1 MPEIYVDNFPAIRSL
16 FLSLEKAHALVQ
28 AVTVGRL
35 PARVFVD
42 DASSPSAGVMVYQS
56 RILCGGAGA
65 KSGLARVLAD
75 WFTAELIPA
84 HLNAGNDAFLVC
96 YSGDE
101 WKIVLEEMF
110 KPYKLFHEERQY
122 YEIND
127 FQPAASPALP
137 DGYSM
142 QVITREFLSSSVKG
156 LEAIREE
163 MCSERLSADDFLEH
177 SFGLCPVH
185 DREIAGWCMS
195 EYNIDRRCEIG
206 IATLEKHQQ
215 KGIATLAA
223 RHFLTEACQ
232 RGYTRVGWDCWKS
245 NIASGAT
252 ARKAGLRLV
261 EEYPAMVVV
270 LEKDASQN

>member
-1 MPEIYVDNFPAIRSL
+1 MPEIHRDNFPAIRSL
-16 FLSLEKAHALVQ
+16 FLSLERTHALIQ

-42 DASSPSAGVMVYQS
+42 DASSPSAVVMVYKS

-65 KSGLARVLAD
+65 KSGLVRVLAD
-75 WFTAELIPA
+75 WFIAELIPA
-84 HLNAGNDAFLVC
+84 YLNAGNDAFLVC

-101 WKIVLEEMF
+101 WKIVVDELF
-110 KPYKLFHEERQY
+110 KPYKIFQRERQY

-127 FQPAASPALP
+127 FQPAPSLALP
-137 DGYSM
+137 DGYSIQM
-142 QVITREFLSSSVKG
+142 ITREFLSSNVKG

-163 MCSERLSADDFLEH
+163 MCSERLSVDDFLEH
-177 SFGLCPVH
+177 SFGFCPIK
-185 DREIAGWCMS
+185 DGEIAGWCMS

-223 RHFLTEACQ
+223 WHFLTEAYQ
-232 RGYTRVGWDCWKS
+232 RGYTHVGWDCWKS
-245 NIASGAT
+245 NSASGAT

-270 LEKDASQN
+270 LEKDASLT